1 MTSQTLVIDNM
12 TTTTSRSGLGNLPV
26 SYYGQSTEE
35 QTKIE
40 DLQRIQQEL
49 RNALQ
54 NRKQL
59 FDPVLLAMAQGFL
72 SPTKTG
78 SFGEAIGNA
87 AALVGPAQA
96 QAEKQRLER
105 IAMERELAAA
115 DLAMTQQAEMDKR
128 FMPKLFG
135 QPATLATPEKSEG
148 APSAPVQGGVQV
160 GAPLAP
166 RPGPKADVLPPSAQ
180 KSGINN
186 LTDEDLVA
194 MSRNPRYEK
203 MVGTILKLR
212 DDVAFHDGL
221 LVRKSTGDKIADFRI
236 EKPDVFPTHLGDMR
250 MTPNQFQRYQKEF
263 EEGGKFAGEKVLSD
277 LGLRT
282 VAQQAAAAKG
292 EETAAQ
298 KTAEAEV
305 GRTQQ
310 AIEQGDVTGRMAQ
323 YRLLKTIASGKDA
336 SQIFGI
342 VNRPTIGAAITRLV
356 NEGIRADS
364 KTIQAGALID
374 ALRNVGLEQET
385 INKYEL
391 ALNTMANI
399 QLQMAKIAQGQGSVS
414 NFERE
419 LFALAAIS
427 PQDNPAT
434 ILRKVQLLEARA
446 DFDRDLGRVIRKS
459 KKSLDAFKDENEDQ
473 YHSMVQSY
481 LDRVSQIAQSVNIPL
496 PKPGA
501 PRQAGTPGA
510 PTTAGQDIRRRI
522 GIATP

>member
-1 MTSQTLVIDNM
+1 MN
-12 TTTTSRSGLGNLPV
+12 TSRSGLANLPV
-26 SYYGQSTEE
+26 SYFGQSTEE

-49 RNALQ
+49 RDALQ
-54 NRKQL
+54 NRRQL

-78 SFGEAIGNA
+78 SFGEAIANT

-105 IAMERELAAA
+105 LGMERELAAA

-128 FMPKLFG
+128 FLPKLFG
-135 QPATLATPEKSEG
+135 QPATLATAERQAG
-148 APSAPVQGGVQV
+148 APTATPGGVQV

-166 RPGPKADVLPPSAQ
+166 RPEPKADVLPPSAQ

-212 DDVAFHDGL
+212 DDIAFNDGV
-221 LVRKSTGDKIADFRI
+221 LVRKSTGEKIADFRI

-292 EETAAQ
+292 EETSATE
-298 KTAEAEV
+298 TAKAEV

-323 YRLLKTIASGKDA
+323 YRLLQTIASGKDA

-434 ILRKVQLLEARA
+434 ILRKVQLLQARA
-446 DFDRDLGRVIRKS
+446 EFDRDLGRVIRKS

-473 YHSMVQSY
+473 YNSMVQSY

-501 PRQAGTPGA
+501 PRQTGTTG
-510 PTTAGQDIRRRI
+510 TSSSAGQDIRRRL
-522 GIATP
+522 GIPTP

>member
-1 MTSQTLVIDNM
+1 MTP
-12 TTTTSRSGLGNLPV
+12 TSRSGLANLPV

-49 RNALQ
+49 RDALQ
-54 NRKQL
+54 NRQQL

-72 SPTKTG
+72 APTRTG
-78 SFGEAIGNA
+78 SFGESLANVA
-87 AALVGPAQA
+87 EKVGPAQA
-96 QAEKQRLER
+96 TAEKQRLER
-105 IAMERELAAA
+105 LAMERELAAA

-128 FMPKLFG
+128 FLPKLLG
-135 QPATLATPEKSEG
+135 TPAAKPAEPGKPAEP
-148 APSAPVQGGVQV
+148 AAEPAVQV

-166 RPGPKADVLPPSAQ
+166 RPEPKAEVTPPSAQ
-180 KSGINN
+180 KSGVNN

-212 DDVAFHDGL
+212 DDIAFNDGV
-221 LVRKSTGDKIADFRI
+221 LVRKSTGEKIADFRI

-250 MTPNQFQRYQKEF
+250 MTPKQFERYQKEF
-263 EEGGKFAGEKVLSD
+263 EEKGKDAANVFLSN

-282 VAQQAAAAKG
+282 VAQQTAEAKG
-292 EETAAQ
+292 TETAAQ
-298 KTAEAEV
+298 ETAKAEV

-323 YRLLKTIASGKDA
+323 YRLLQTIASGKDA
-336 SQIFGI
+336 NQIFGI

-434 ILRKVQLLEARA
+434 ILRKVQLLQARA
-446 DFDRDLGRVIRKS
+446 EFDRDLGRVIRKS
-459 KKSLDAFKDENEDQ
+459 KKSLDAFKEENEDQ
-473 YHSMVQSY
+473 YNSMVQNY
-481 LDRVSQIAQSVNIPL
+481 LDRVSQIAQSVNIPV

-501 PRQAGTPGA
+501 PRQAGA

-522 GIATP
+522 GITTP

>member
-1 MTSQTLVIDNM
+1 M
-12 TTTTSRSGLGNLPV
+12 TTSKSGLANLPV
-26 SYYGQSTEE
+26 SYFGQSTEE

-49 RNALQ
+49 RDALQ
-54 NRKQL
+54 NRQQL

-72 SPTKTG
+72 APTRTG
-78 SFGEAIGNA
+78 SFGESLANVA
-87 AALVGPAQA
+87 EKVGPAQA
-96 QAEKQRLER
+96 TAEKQRLER
-105 IAMERELAAA
+105 LGMERELAAA
-115 DLAMTQQAEMDKR
+115 DLALTQAAEMDKR
-128 FMPKLFG
+128 ILPKLTG
-135 QPATLATPEKSEG
+135 ATPPKPAEPGKPAEP
-148 APSAPVQGGVQV
+148 AAEPAVQV
-160 GAPLAP
+160 GAPQAP
-166 RPGPKADVLPPSAQ
+166 RAEPKAEVLPPSAQ
-180 KSGINN
+180 KTGLNS
-186 LTDEDLVA
+186 LTDQDLVM
-194 MSRNPRYEK
+194 MSRNPRYAQTAEF
-203 MVGTILKLR
+203 IRKLR
-212 DDVAFHDGL
+212 EDERQDLAFVDGVL
-221 LVRKSTGDKIADFRI
+221 LRKSNGQVIADLRQD
-236 EKPDVFPTHLGDMR
+236 KPDVFPTHMGDMR
-250 MTPNQFQRYQKEF
+250 MTPRQFARYEKALS
-263 EEGGKFAGEKVLSD
+263 EGGKDAADKFLTG

-292 EETAAQ
+292 EETSATE
-298 KTAEAEV
+298 TAKAEV

-310 AIEQGDVTGRMAQ
+310 AIEQGDVTSRMSQ
-323 YRLLKTIASGKDA
+323 YRLLQTIASGKDA

-342 VNRPTIGAAITRLV
+342 LNRPTVGAAITRLV
-356 NEGIRADS
+356 NDGIRADS
-364 KTIQAGALID
+364 KTIQLGSLAD

-399 QLQMAKIAQGQGSVS
+399 QLQMAKLAQGQGSIS

-434 ILRKVQLLEARA
+434 ILRKVQLLQARA
-446 DFDRDLGRVIRKS
+446 EFDRDLGRVIRKS

-473 YHSMVQSY
+473 YNSMVQSY

-501 PRQAGTPGA
+501 PRQPGAA

-522 GIATP
+522 GVPTP

>member
-1 MTSQTLVIDNM
+1 M
-12 TTTTSRSGLGNLPV
+12 TTSKSGLANLPV
-26 SYYGQSTEE
+26 SYFGQSSEE

-40 DLQRIQQEL
+40 DLQRIQKEL
-49 RNALQ
+49 RDALQ
-54 NRKQL
+54 NRQQL

-72 SPTKTG
+72 APTRTG
-78 SFGEAIGNA
+78 SFGESLANVA
-87 AALVGPAQA
+87 EKVGPAQA
-96 QAEKQRLER
+96 AAEKQRLER
-105 IAMERELAAA
+105 LGMERELAAA

-128 FMPKLFG
+128 FLPKILG
-135 QPATLATPEKSEG
+135 TPTAKPAEPGKPAEPAAEP
-148 APSAPVQGGVQV
+148 AVQV
-160 GAPLAP
+160 GTPLAP
-166 RPGPKADVLPPSAQ
+166 RPEPKAEVTPPSAQ

-212 DDVAFHDGL
+212 DDIAFNDGV
-221 LVRKSTGDKIADFRI
+221 LVRKSTGEKIADFRI

-250 MTPNQFQRYQKEF
+250 MTPKQFERYQKEF
-263 EEGGKFAGEKVLSD
+263 EDKGKDAANAFLSN

-282 VAQQAAAAKG
+282 VAQQTAEAKG
-292 EETAAQ
+292 TETAAQ
-298 KTAEAEV
+298 ETAKAEV

-323 YRLLKTIASGKDA
+323 YRLLQTIASGKDA
-336 SQIFGI
+336 NQIFGI

-434 ILRKVQLLEARA
+434 ILRKVQLLQARA
-446 DFDRDLGRVIRKS
+446 EFDRDLGRVIRKS

-473 YHSMVQSY
+473 YNSMVQSY
-481 LDRVSQIAQSVNIPL
+481 LDRVSQIAQSVNIPV
-496 PKPGA
+496 PKPGS
-501 PRQAGTPGA
+501 PRQPGAA

-522 GIATP
+522 GITTP

>member
-1 MTSQTLVIDNM
+1 MTI
-12 TTTTSRSGLGNLPV
+12 TSRSGLANLPV
-26 SYYGQSTEE
+26 SYFGQSSEE
-35 QTKIE
+35 QAKIE

-49 RNALQ
+49 RDALQ

-72 SPTKTG
+72 APTKTG
-78 SFGEAIGNA
+78 SFGEAISNA

-128 FMPKLFG
+128 FLPKLLG

-148 APSAPVQGGVQV
+148 APAAPAPGGVQV

-166 RPGPKADVLPPSAQ
+166 RAETKTDVAPPSAQ
-180 KSGINN
+180 KSGLNN
-186 LTDEDLVA
+186 LTDQDLVL
-194 MSRNPRYEK
+194 MSRNPRYAATAE
-203 MVGTILKLR
+203 MIRKLR
-212 DDVAFHDGL
+212 EDERQNLAFADGVL
-221 LVRKSTGDKIADFRI
+221 IDKRTGQVIADFRI
-236 EKPDVFPTHLGDMR
+236 QKPDVFPTHLGDMR
-250 MTPNQFQRYQKEF
+250 MTPKQFEQYQKEF
-263 EEGGKFAGEKVLSD
+263 EEGGTYAGERFLSS

-282 VAQQAAAAKG
+282 VAQQTAEAKG
-292 EETAAQ
+292 TETAAA

-310 AIEQGDVTGRMAQ
+310 AIDQGDVTGRMAQ

-342 VNRPTIGAAITRLV
+342 VNRPTIGAAIARLV

-399 QLQMAKIAQGQGSVS
+399 QLQMAKIAQGQGSIS

-446 DFDRDLGRVIRKS
+446 EFDRDLGRVIRKS
-459 KKSLDAFKDENEDQ
+459 KKSLDAFKEENEDQ
-473 YHSMVQSY
+473 YNSMVQNY
-481 LDRVSQIAQSVNIPL
+481 LNRVGQIAQSVNIPL
-496 PKPGA
+496 PKAGA
-501 PRQAGTPGA
+501 PRQAGVPG
-510 PTTAGQDIRRRI
+510 TSRSAGEDIRRRI
-522 GIATP
+522 GASTP